1 MFQIL
6 DFVLFGI
13 MFVSGL
19 LALARG
25 FIRELTS
32 LVAWGAAAFAAW
44 RAFYFKPLVDI
55 VAPHVDPA
63 KPVMAQIIVAAAA
76 FILVLII
83 VSIISVKFSDWVVDS
98 RIGAFDR
105 TLGFIYGLARGLIF
119 VSIIYLFY
127 GWIIPPDKQ
136 EDWVRNAM
144 SLPVIR
150 MVSTTITNY
159 LPPDI
164 QETLTNSSLIGNAAN
179 PQPKAEAPAPDQG
192 TAVSKGQQQG
202 MDNLSKDAATK
213 PIIGQDTNQ

>member
-44 RAFYFKPLVDI
+44 RAFYFKPLVDM

-63 KPVMAQIIVAAAA
+63 KPAIAQIIVAAAA

-136 EDWVRNAM
+136 EDWVRNAK
-144 SLPVIR
+144 SLPVIS
-150 MVSTTITNY
+150 MISATITTY
-159 LPPDI
+159 LPPQI
-164 QETLTNSSLIGNAAN
+164 QETLTNSSLKGNAAF
-179 PQPKAEAPAPDQG
+179 PEAKAEAPAPDQG